1 MMIFCEKENENENE
15 SVARPGILQ
24 SFGVPQELH
33 NDMFNLRHIF
43 DRFSFT
49 APEVVRSKSQRMEA
63 LANRLGIPEQA
74 AGQML
79 HLLERDFPSHQF
91 SSSIKSALSKRKI
104 NHHSATEANWVKQ
117 GLAELE
123 TIVSH
128 AKAMGAQV

>member
-1 MMIFCEKENENENE
+1 
-15 SVARPGILQ
+15 
-24 SFGVPQELH
+24 
-33 NDMFNLRHIF
+33 MFNLRHIF